1 MSMLNTQETA
11 QQKLVYITNLEEDSQ
26 NYCIELNEEEAPKDK
41 IHPVKNMLLE
51 RPSIINLNHNS
62 KIYKESGSENNNAQ
76 EIKREKT

>member
-26 NYCIELNEEEAPKDK
+26 NYGIELNEEAPKDK

-76 EIKREKT
+76 EIKRENT